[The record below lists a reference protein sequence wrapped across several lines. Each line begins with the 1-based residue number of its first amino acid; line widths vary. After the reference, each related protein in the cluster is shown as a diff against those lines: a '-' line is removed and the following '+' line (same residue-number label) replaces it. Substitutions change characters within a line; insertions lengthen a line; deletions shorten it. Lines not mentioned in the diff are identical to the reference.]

1 MKLERLR
8 MAVIGFDKHE
18 FGTRLNEVLSA
29 SQPIQSIEHLFGRT
43 QELDRIEK
51 ALFAPGRH
59 IFIYGDRGVG
69 KSSLAATAANQYQD
83 SSASYIDVSCA
94 PDSTLRSIVANIAYS
109 AINASRIS
117 RTKTTR
123 TAGLE
128 CRFLKAA
135 LASETTAIDLHKEIS
150 SLADAVEVLREAS
163 LLHSEQPIAVLDEF
177 DRIKDPNERNLFAD
191 LLKQLGD
198 KKVPLKLIFTGVGK
212 SLDDLLGAHQ
222 SAIRQLETIELPKL
236 SWDARWDIVLKA
248 TKAFGLTIDKE
259 IYIRIAAVCDGY
271 PYYAHFI
278 TEQMLW
284 CVFEDPLPVTEVT
297 WQHYH
302 TGLRNAIDSISA
314 ELKRPYQMAVNKRG
328 SEYEEVL
335 WATADSEYLDRFA
348 KSIYSSYEYIIK
360 QRRGRQALPYEK
372 FSARLRK
379 LKDENYG
386 AILLADPRHP
396 GLYTYREKMLRG
408 YVRMQAEAHHV
419 ELAGEKIDHTVR
431 QTMRIP
437 TSASRGY
444 FTSAP
449 PPGIHLDRDRR
460 HDDEETEEL

>member
-1 MKLERLR
+1 
-8 MAVIGFDKHE
+8 MAISGFDKYE
-18 FGTRLNEVLSA
+18 FGTRLNELLFA
-29 SQPIQSIEHLFGRT
+29 SQPIQSIEHLFGRER
-43 QELDRIEK
+43 ELDRIEK

-83 SSASYIDVSCA
+83 SSAPYIDVSCG

-109 AINASRIS
+109 AIEASRLA
-117 RTKTTR
+117 RTKV
-123 TAGLE
+123 TANIGVEL
-128 CRFLKAA
+128 RFLKAA
-135 LASETTAIDLHKEIS
+135 LAAETTTVDLHKEIA

-163 LLHSEQPIAVLDEF
+163 MLHSDRPIAVLDEF
-177 DRIKDPNERNLFAD
+177 DRIEDANERNLFAD
-191 LLKQLGD
+191 LLKHLGD
-198 KKVPLKLIFTGVGK
+198 KKVPLKLVFTGVGK
-212 SLDDLLGAHQ
+212 SLDELLGAHQ

-248 TKAFGLTIDKE
+248 SKAFGLSIDKE

-278 TEQMLW
+278 TEKMLW
-284 CVFEDPLPVTEVT
+284 CVFEDPAIVNVVT
-297 WQHYH
+297 WEHYH
-302 TGLRNAIDSISA
+302 AGLRDAIDSISA
-314 ELKRPYQMAVNKRG
+314 ELKRPYQKAVNKRA
-328 SEYEEVL
+328 SEYEEIL

-360 QRRGRQALPYEK
+360 QRPGSKLLPYEK
-372 FSARLRK
+372 FSARLRN
-379 LKDENYG
+379 LKEDGFG
-386 AILLADPRHP
+386 AILSTDPNHP

-419 ELAGEKIDHTVR
+419 ELAGEKIDQTVR
-431 QTMRIP
+431 QTMHIP

-444 FTSAP
+444 YTSAP
-449 PPGIHLDRDRR
+449 PPGIHLGRDRR
-460 HDDEETEEL
+460 SDDEEFAER

>member
-1 MKLERLR
+1 
-8 MAVIGFDKHE
+8 MAVIGFDKHL

-29 SQPIQSIEHLFGRT
+29 SQPIQSIENLFGRA
-43 QELDRIEK
+43 QELERIEK

-83 SSASYIDVSCA
+83 SSTSYIDVSCA
-94 PDSTLRSIVANIAYS
+94 PDSTLRSIVANIANS
-109 AINASRIS
+109 AIHSSRLT
-117 RTKTTR
+117 RTKLTKN
-123 TAGLE
+123 AGVEL
-128 CRFLKAA
+128 RFLKAA
-135 LASETTAIDLHKEIS
+135 LTMETTAIDLYKEMG

-163 LLHSEQPIAVLDEF
+163 LLHSERSIAVLDEF
-177 DRIKDPNERNLFAD
+177 DRISDANERNLFAD

-212 SLDDLLGAHQ
+212 SLDGLLGAHQ

-248 TKAFGLTIDKE
+248 TKAFGLSIDKE

-284 CVFEDPLPVTEVT
+284 CVFEDPRIVSEVT
-297 WQHYH
+297 WDHYY
-302 TGLRNAIDSISA
+302 TGLRNAIESISA
-314 ELKRPYQMAVNKRG
+314 ELKRPYQTAVNKRG

-360 QRRGRQALPYEK
+360 QRPGSQALPYEK

-379 LKDENYG
+379 LKEESFG
-386 AILLADPRHP
+386 SILLADPHHP

-419 ELAGEKIDHTVR
+419 ELAGEKVDQTVR
-431 QTMRIP
+431 QAMRIP

-444 FTSAP
+444 YTSSP
-449 PPGIHLDRDRR
+449 PPGIHLGRDRR
-460 HDDEETEEL
+460 RDDETTEEH